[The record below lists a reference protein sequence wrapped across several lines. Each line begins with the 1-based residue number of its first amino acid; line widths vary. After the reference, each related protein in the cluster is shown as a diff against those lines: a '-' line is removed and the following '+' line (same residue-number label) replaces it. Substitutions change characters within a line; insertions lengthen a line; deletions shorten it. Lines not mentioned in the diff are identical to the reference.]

1 LQTQFTGDQM
11 QVQQIAIYE
20 SLKEFMLK
28 VGYAQAANATPE
40 MWSIQND
47 NDFKALM
54 TFMCGVAPAQILVPT
69 TREYIHSAIVDHPH
83 WVYKEELEYAD
94 GDEAPAVVYKEPVVE
109 VITDN
114 STDVLIGSSL
124 LGSTVMIQ
132 GKQETLGT
140 LVASAHTASGL
151 SVEDWNDLSEADRE
165 QKLADHLVFLNTP
178 PKAETPE
185 PTPAPT
191 PEPTPEPTPAPTPA
205 PTQAPTQAPVSNPT
219 IESTTAADAPTAQE

>member
-1 LQTQFTGDQM
+1 M

-132 GKQETLGT
+132 GKPLASVWKIGT
-140 LVASAHTASGL
+140 TCLKQT
-151 SVEDWNDLSEADRE
+151 
-165 QKLADHLVFLNTP
+165 
-178 PKAETPE
+178 
-185 PTPAPT
+185 
-191 PEPTPEPTPAPTPA
+191 
-205 PTQAPTQAPVSNPT
+205 VSRSLLIT
-219 IESTTAADAPTAQE
+219 WCS